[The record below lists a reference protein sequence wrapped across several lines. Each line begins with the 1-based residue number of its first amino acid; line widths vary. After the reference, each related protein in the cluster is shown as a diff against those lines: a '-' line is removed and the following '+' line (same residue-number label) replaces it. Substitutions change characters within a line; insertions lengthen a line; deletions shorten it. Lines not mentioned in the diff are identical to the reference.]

1 MNQKFIAEM
10 KIKLL
15 AEKEKIERELGEVAN
30 VDPHSPNNYEA
41 AFPNYGDE
49 EEENA
54 AEVGQFTT
62 NLGLEKILTSS
73 LRDVTGALDRI
84 ENGTYGICK
93 YCKKVISEA
102 RLNARPASSA
112 CIECKQKLTKEK

>member
-1 MNQKFIAEM
+1 MNEQFIEEM
-10 KIKLL
+10 KVKLGREQ
-15 AEKEKIERELGEVAN
+15 EKLERELAEIAN
-30 VDPHSPNNYEA
+30 KDPHTPNTYETS
-41 AFPNYGDE
+41 FPNYGDE

-73 LRDVTGALDRI
+73 LRDVTNALARI
-84 ENGTYGICK
+84 KKGNYGICK
-93 YCKKVISEA
+93 YCKKEIGEA

-112 CIECKQKLTKEK
+112 CIECKQRLTREK